1 MDRLYYIAQQ
11 ADAVARR
18 RYAQARSK
26 SQIQGEDLAVL
37 GALVTPLILKGQ
49 PLTRIYA
56 EHGEELPVLFCYST
70 ILTALNA
77 VNSTERLPLS

>member
-26 SQIQGEDLAVL
+26 PQIQGEDLAVL
-37 GALVTPLILKGQ
+37 DALVTPLIRKGQ
-49 PLTRIYA
+49 PLTHIYA
-56 EHGEELPVLFCYST
+56 EHGEASAHYTTTLMKVCSVLEIWIC
-70 ILTALNA
+70 AA
-77 VNSTERLPLS
+77 K